1 MATVTQQ
8 VDELRNSLTEK
19 SNLTEWME
27 DTWSE
32 TLNAERMALL
42 TLHEAEDMLNL
53 DWGKKHGGF
62 VTLTFVPES
71 IDLFLWSVGQ
81 VWGKL
86 KDLEERTSVRLNA
99 IVRADNASTDPRD
112 KAAVKAKPA
121 TVDRAA
127 AVTDAME
134 DLENDVF
141 RLRQAATIAA
151 QLVDAV
157 HLHKNPGGDW
167 QATISKSDMETLTF
181 AVAEAEER
189 AAKFD
194 ASFQAALKA
203 GQSDPQIEAE
213 LKRRGL

>member
-1 MATVTQQ
+1 MATVMQQ
-8 VDELRNSLTEK
+8 VNELRDSLSEK
-19 SNLTEWME
+19 SDLAEWME

-53 DWGKKHGGF
+53 DRGKKQGSGF

-71 IDLFLWSVGQ
+71 IDLFLWSIGQ

-99 IVRADNASTDPRD
+99 IVKADNAATDPRD
-112 KAAVKAKPA
+112 KAAVKAKPT

-167 QATISKSDMETLTF
+167 QAVISKADMETLTF
-181 AVAEAEER
+181 AVSEAEDR

-203 GQSDPQIEAE
+203 GRAA
-213 LKRRGL
+213 